1 MTRARREDL
10 AFGLA
15 LFFFALA
22 PRLFVAL
29 HWAGEPVWD
38 GHYYDFG
45 ARRIAAGFGYSDD
58 RWDAGVPQRGQG
70 VRREVRVHAGRHVG
84 QRADLERQPRPDEFG
99 NEFGRRYWAALQRDP
114 AVVIAHGR
122 MMGVLNSNS

>member
-1 MTRARREDL
+1 MNRRREL

-58 RWDAGVPQRGQG
+58 RWEDGLVAWHPWC
-70 VRREVRVHAGRHVG
+70 HYPVG
-84 QRADLERQPRPDEFG
+84 
-99 NEFGRRYWAALQRDP
+99 YS
-114 AVVIAHGR
+114 AVLGAVYRIF
-122 MMGVLNSNS
+122 